1 MRSGNGSP
9 ADLRPLLEQ
18 AFRAAVAAAEPARIV
33 TPALPAAPRGRLLVV
48 GAGKAAAAMAAAVER
63 HYGPEVPLGGLVI
76 VPDGH
81 ASGGESGAPRR
92 VQIAEASHPLPDERG
107 VAATERILALVGE
120 CGAHDLVLVLISGG
134 GSSLLCAP
142 DGLGLADKVELT
154 RRLLRSG
161 AGIGEMNRVRK
172 HLSRVKGGRLA
183 LAAAPAPVM
192 ALVLSDVVGDD
203 LSSIASGPTV
213 ADPSTYRDALVV
225 LDRYG
230 IEAPAAREL
239 LVEGA
244 RGARAETPKPGDPR
258 LASTDTRLVGGNQ
271 LSLAAAAGVLE
282 KAGFAPHILSSSIT
296 GESREV
302 AGVHAAIVRQA
313 LERGEPFAPPCALIS
328 GGETTVTVRGSGRGG
343 RNGEFG
349 LALALALPEGAPVWA
364 LAADSDGIDGSEEN
378 AGVVVSPS
386 LLATMDRRRAAAL
399 LDGNDS
405 YTFFADRRHLL
416 VTGPTGTNVND
427 LRIVLLAA
435 APSGVGLRER

>member
-1 MRSGNGSP
+1 
-9 ADLRPLLEQ
+9 
-18 AFRAAVAAAEPARIV
+18 
-33 TPALPAAPRGRLLVV
+33 VV
-48 GAGKAAAAMAAAVER
+48 GAGKAAAAMAAAVET
-63 HYGPEVPLGGLVI
+63 HYGPQVPLGGLVI

-81 ASGGESGAPRR
+81 GDGGESGAPRR
-92 VQIAEASHPLPDERG
+92 VEVAEASHPLPDERG
-107 VAATERILALVGE
+107 VAATERILALVAQ
-120 CGAHDLVLVLISGG
+120 CGADDLVLVLISGG

-142 DGLGLADKVELT
+142 DGLGLAEKAELT

-183 LAAAPAPVM
+183 LAAAPAPVV

-213 ADPSTYRDALVV
+213 ADPSTYGEALEV
-225 LDRYG
+225 LDRFG
-230 IEAPAAREL
+230 IEAPTVRTVLA
-239 LVEGA
+239 EGA
-244 RGARAETPKPGDPR
+244 SGARPETPKPGDPR
-258 LASTDTRLVGGNQ
+258 LASVVTRLVGGNQ
-271 LSLAAAAGVLE
+271 TSLAAAAGVLAE
-282 KAGFAPHILSSSIT
+282 AGFAPHILSSTII

-302 AGVHAAIVRQA
+302 AGVHAAIARQA
-313 LERGEPFAPPCALIS
+313 LARSEPFAPPCALIS
-328 GGETTVTVRGSGRGG
+328 GGETTVTVRGNGRGG

-386 LLATMDRRRAAAL
+386 LLATMDRHRAAAL
-399 LDGNDS
+399 LAANDS
-405 YTFFADRRHLL
+405 YTFFADSRHLL

-427 LRIVLLAA
+427 LRIVLLAGQG
-435 APSGVGLRER
+435 SGATKRER